1 MESVWLI
8 ITTFR
13 PTVLAVVA
21 FLLLFVVGSLVLW
34 IALEL
39 LRRWRSIRHIRR
51 ERRIYD
57 RGLKELRGRQKRKA
71 ERDLFFDNVQRIM
84 NDFNR

>member
-34 IALEL
+34 IILEL
-39 LRRWRSIRHIRR
+39 HRRRPIRR
-51 ERRIYD
+51 ERRIHK
-57 RGLKELRGRQKRKA
+57 RGLKELQGRQKRKA

>member
-13 PTVLAVVA
+13 PTVLAVVV

-39 LRRWRSIRHIRR
+39 LRRRRIVRR
-51 ERRIYD
+51 ERRIYN

>member
-1 MESVWLI
+1 MESIWLI

-34 IALEL
+34 IILEL
-39 LRRWRSIRHIRR
+39 HRRRPIRR
-51 ERRIYD
+51 ERRIHN
-57 RGLKELRGRQKRKA
+57 RGLKELQGRRKRQA

-84 NDFNR
+84 NDLHK